1 VNNPSGTQLNQVKHK
16 ELSLMENI
24 AFALAY
30 ALPALGAA
38 MGVGLI
44 GKGALGAAGRN
55 PEKIGELRTLMITAI
70 VFADSL
76 AIIGIIVGF
85 LAKG

>member
-1 VNNPSGTQLNQVKHK
+1 M
-16 ELSLMENI
+16 ESL
-24 AFALAY
+24 AFSLAY
-30 ALPALGAA
+30 ALPAAFAAIGAGLVGAA
-38 MGVGLI
+38 AMN
-44 GKGALGAAGRN
+44 AAGRN